1 MGIRS
6 CGVVVAAPLAARGL
20 HVTRIK
26 DSDAGERVEAFRARL
41 LVFVALGFLLVAS
54 GLLLYARG
62 YISVWAVRV
71 WLLLTP
77 FVLYATSSLLLRTVH
92 GAGSGL
98 ARVLFATGGERH
110 SREYSEQQALVVAGR
125 FDDAV
130 DSYQAHLV
138 AFPDDVEARLR
149 LAALYAGGA
158 QQPDAA
164 ERQFLEV
171 RDMPHSPRQALV
183 IGNALIDL
191 YRSTGQRHA
200 LKAELARFARVH
212 QGSAAG
218 EQARQH
224 LRHLVEEDH
233 RVS

>member
-1 MGIRS
+1 MR
-6 CGVVVAAPLAARGL
+6 R
-20 HVTRIK
+20 VTRDTIPK
-26 DSDAGERVEAFRARL
+26 RWRDNAHLGERIEDLRARL
-41 LVFVALGFLLVAS
+41 LVFLAL
-54 GLLLYARG
+54 GLLLVLAGLMLFARG
-62 YISVWAVRV
+62 RISGFVLGI

-77 FVLYATSSLLLRTVH
+77 VVLYAVSSLLLALTGR
-92 GAGSGL
+92 AGTGL
-98 ARVLFATGGERH
+98 AHILFATGGERH

-125 FDDAV
+125 FDEAV
-130 DSYQAHLV
+130 DSYRAHLV
-138 AFPDDVEARLR
+138 AFPNDMEARVR

-158 QQPDAA
+158 RQPDAA
-164 ERQFLEV
+164 EHLLLEV
-171 RDMPHSPRQALV
+171 RGMPHSPRHEQV
-183 IGNALIDL
+183 VGNALIDL

-212 QGSAAG
+212 HGSVAG